1 MAVNFAQ
8 WGNDLYTGRRSYDIV
23 GRRRLWFSI
32 SGVLVL
38 ISAVLLFTPGLHAG
52 IEFRGGSQFTVSNV
66 STTDQQPAI
75 DAVTDIAPEEV
86 PRVTNVGSSSL
97 RIQTAELTND
107 QVSQVR
113 ASLEEAYGVSEDDVA
128 SSFIGPTWGKDVSQ
142 KAATSLVVFLVLVS
156 IVMTIYFRNWRMALA
171 AIVALVHDIVITAG
185 VYAAIG
191 WEVTPATVIGFLTI
205 LGYSIYDTVVV
216 FDKVRENTV
225 GITDQT
231 RSTYEERANLAV
243 NQTLVRSINTSV
255 VALLPVAAILFIGAF
270 VLGAG
275 TLRDIALALFVGML
289 VGAFSSIFLAT
300 PLEVALREREQP
312 IREHTAKVLAL
323 RARTATGA
331 GDGTDARGDD
341 AGGDPVAVGRYTGQ
355 VRPGGHQGV
364 AAQPRKKKGRR

>member
-23 GRRRLWFSI
+23 GRRRTWFLI
-32 SGVLVL
+32 SGMLVL
-38 ISAVLLFTPGLHAG
+38 LSAVLLFKPGLHPG

-75 DAVTDIAPEEV
+75 DAVTAIAPEEV
-86 PRVTNVGSSSL
+86 PRVSNVGSSTL
-97 RIQTAELTND
+97 RIQTSELTND
-107 QVSQVR
+107 QVTQVR
-113 ASLEEAYGVSEDDVA
+113 TALEDAYDVTDDDVA
-128 SSFIGPTWGKDVSQ
+128 SAFIGPTWGADVSK

-156 IVMTIYFRNWRMALA
+156 IVMTVYFRNWRMAVA
-171 AIVALVHDIVITAG
+171 AIVALFHDIVITAG
-185 VYAAIG
+185 VYAAVG

-216 FDKVRENTV
+216 FDKVRENTA

-275 TLRDIALALFVGML
+275 TLRDIALALFVGMI
-289 VGAFSSIFLAT
+289 VGAFSSIYLAT
-300 PLEVALREREQP
+300 PLEVALREREP
-312 IREHTAKVLAL
+312 AL
-323 RARTATGA
+323 RAPTARVRTAR
-331 GDGTDARGDD
+331 ARL
-341 AGGDPVAVGRYTGQ
+341 AGGGVDGDASPEAVAVARFTGQ
-355 VRPGGHQGV
+355 VRPGGHQGP
-364 AAQPRKKKGRR
+364 AAPPRRKKGRR

>member
-23 GRRRLWFSI
+23 GRRRLWFGI
-32 SGVLVL
+32 SGALVVLSV
-38 ISAVLLFTPGLHAG
+38 VLLFTPGLQPG
-52 IEFRGGSQFTVSNV
+52 IEFRGGSEFTVSNV
-66 STTDQQPAI
+66 TTTDQQPAL
-75 DAVTDIAPEEV
+75 DAVAEVAPDEV
-86 PRVTNVGSSSL
+86 PRVTNVGSSAI

-107 QVSQVR
+107 QVEQVR
-113 ASLEEAYGVSEDDVA
+113 TGLEDAYGVSEDEVA
-128 SSFIGPTWGKDVSQ
+128 SSFIGPTWGQDVSQ
-142 KAATSLVVFLVLVS
+142 KALQSLVVFLVLVAL
-156 IVMTIYFRNWRMALA
+156 VMTLYFRNWRMAA
-171 AIVALVHDIVITAG
+171 AALVALFHDLVITVG
-185 VYAAIG
+185 VYAGVG

-216 FDKVRENTV
+216 FDKVRENTA

-231 RSTYEERANLAV
+231 RATYEERANLAV

-275 TLRDIALALFVGML
+275 TLRDIALALFVGMI

-300 PLEVALREREQP
+300 PLEVALRLRERP
-312 IREHTAKVLAL
+312 IREHTARVLEGRRRLVA
-323 RARTATGA
+323 AGVGA
-331 GDGTDARGDD
+331 DAS
-341 AGGDPVAVGRYTGQ
+341 AEEVAVARFTGQ

-364 AAQPRKKKGRR
+364 AAQPRRKKGRR

>member
-32 SGVLVL
+32 SGALVVV
-38 ISAVLLFTPGLHAG
+38 SAILLFTPGLHAG
-52 IEFRGGSQFTVSNV
+52 IEFRGGSQFTVSSV

-75 DAVTDIAPEEV
+75 DAVAEVSPDEV

-97 RIQTAELTND
+97 RIQTAELTNE
-107 QVSQVR
+107 QVADVR
-113 ASLEEAYGVSEDDVA
+113 AALEEAYGVSEDDVA
-128 SSFIGPTWGKDVSQ
+128 SSFIGPTWGKDVSS
-142 KAATSLVVFLVLVS
+142 KAATSLIVFLVLVS
-156 IVMTIYFRNWRMALA
+156 VVMTIYFRNWRMALA
-171 AIVALVHDIVITAG
+171 AIVALFHDIVITAG

-225 GITDQT
+225 GVTDQT

-255 VALLPVAAILFIGAF
+255 VALLPVAGILFIGAF

-300 PLEVALREREQP
+300 PLEVTLRLREQP

-323 RARTATGA
+323 RARAATG
-331 GDGTDARGDD
+331 GTEDDVDGEA
-341 AGGDPVAVGRYTGQ
+341 VVVGRYTGQ
-355 VRPGGHQGV
+355 TRPGGHQGV
-364 AAQPRKKKGRR
+364 AAQPRKKRGRR